1 MSGPAPSVA
10 AVRRAVRTA
19 LSDLPAGA
27 VVLVAASGGPDS
39 MSLASAAAFEARRGH
54 WRVAAVVVDHRLQ
67 PDSAQVADRASSELR
82 RLGLDPVL
90 VKAVE
95 VGTDGGPEGAAR
107 AARYAAIDAAA
118 DDLGAAAVLL
128 GHTQDDQAESVL
140 LGLARGSGAR
150 SIRGMAPV
158 RGRYRRPLLK
168 IDRATT
174 QAACEAQQLVVWDD
188 PHNRDPGFARVRV
201 RGAMEVLESAIG
213 PGVGEALARTAS
225 ALADDDDALEQWA
238 YDVRSRARVHD
249 DEGRPGLAVDALASV
264 PAAVRR
270 RVLRAEALESGVRGG
285 DLRASH
291 LSDVDAL
298 VARWSGQGP
307 VHLPS
312 GVRAWRDCGRLVLAQ
327 TDAHLDAQL
336 DHAREL

>member
-1 MSGPAPSVA
+1 V
-10 AVRRAVRTA
+10 A

-27 VVLVAASGGPDS
+27 VVLVAASGGADS
-39 MSLASAAAFEARRGH
+39 MSMAAAAVFEARRTA
-54 WRVAAVVVDHRLQ
+54 WQCAAVVVDHRLQ
-67 PDSAQVADRASSELR
+67 PESAQVADRAASELR
-82 RLGLDPVL
+82 RLGLDPV
-90 VKAVE
+90 VVRTVD
-95 VGTDGGPEGAAR
+95 VGTAGGPEGAAR

-118 DDLGAAAVLL
+118 DDLGASVVLL
-128 GHTQDDQAESVL
+128 GHTKDDQAESVL

-158 RGRYRRPLLK
+158 RGRYRRPLLP

-174 QAACEAQQLVVWDD
+174 RAACEAERLVVWDD
-188 PHNRDPGFARVRV
+188 PHNSDPRFARVRV
-201 RGAMEVLESAIG
+201 RGAMEVLENAIG

-238 YDVRSRARVHD
+238 HDVRSRARVVD
-249 DEGRPGLAVDALASV
+249 DTGRPALAAEALAAV

-270 RVLRAEALESGVRGG
+270 RVLRNELLESGVPGA

-327 TDAHLDAQL
+327 MDARLDAQL
-336 DHAREL
+336 DHGREP

>member
-10 AVRRAVRTA
+10 AVRRAVRRA

-39 MSLASAAAFEARRGH
+39 MSLASAAAFESRRSP
-54 WRVAAVVVDHRLQ
+54 WRCAAVVVDHGLQ
-67 PDSAQVADRASSELR
+67 PESAGVADGAASELR

-90 VKAVE
+90 VRTVE
-95 VGTDGGPEGAAR
+95 VGTVGGPEAAAR

-118 DDLGAAAVLL
+118 DDLGASVVLL
-128 GHTQDDQAESVL
+128 GHTKDDQAESVL
-140 LGLARGSGAR
+140 LGLARGSGSR

-158 RGRYRRPLLK
+158 RGKHRRPLLT

-174 QAACEAQQLVVWDD
+174 RAACEAERLVVWDD
-188 PHNRDPGFARVRV
+188 PHNSDPAFARVRV
-201 RGAMEVLESAIG
+201 RDAMDVLERAIG
-213 PGVGEALARTAS
+213 PGVSDALARTAS
-225 ALADDDDALEQWA
+225 ALADDDDALERWA
-238 YDVRSRARVHD
+238 QEVRSRARVVD
-249 DEGRPGLAVDALASV
+249 DAGRPALAVEVIASV

-270 RVLRAEALESGVRGG
+270 RVLRAEALATGVPGG
-285 DLRASH
+285 SLRASH

-327 TDAHLDAQL
+327 MDAQL
-336 DHAREL
+336 GEAPEP